1 MLPIGRQSLQF
12 YNDHQFFHQLIL
24 IQYCNVAT
32 ANSFIE
38 LCVEN
43 TLNCALCYVS
53 SDGLLGGGSK
63 GAGGVEVAHPEGGH
77 LLPREPSAPG
87 LGLSNRI
94 VLSLFI
100 RSSQVLLN
108 SLQLFYMRKKCK
120 PLPCRHSRRPRCWA
134 SRGCAQSGSPQ
145 IPLSTNSNS
154 KLRYFLN

>member
-108 SLQLFYMRKKCK
+108 SLQLFYMRKWSVQNAN
-120 PLPCRHSRRPRCWA
+120 PYPAGILADLDAGHPGDVPNLVLLRSR
-134 SRGCAQSGSPQ
+134 
-145 IPLSTNSNS
+145 
-154 KLRYFLN
+154 

>member
-32 ANSFIE
+32 ANSCIE

-77 LLPREPSAPG
+77 LLPREPGAPG
-87 LGLSNRI
+87 LGLSNMI
-94 VLSLFI
+94 VNFI
-100 RSSQVLLN
+100 LPIN
-108 SLQLFYMRKKCK
+108 SLQLFYMRK
-120 PLPCRHSRRPRCWA
+120 
-134 SRGCAQSGSPQ
+134 
-145 IPLSTNSNS
+145 
-154 KLRYFLN
+154 